1 MQRMGFHLADAFQ
14 KKNGEVMACGN
25 MRTRIFECKENC
37 LDAGATAIMMRR
49 LPAKFGAESLLQVL
63 DQIAKGSYDFVYVPH
78 DKRKDRN
85 LSLAFMNFVDH
96 ETAQKAFEFFRNVQ
110 HPSMGPSVRVSQ
122 ADIQGLGNN
131 LAYFLARFGLQEMN
145 NPHAPMIFEN
155 GARCENILEAV
166 KQHVSLELLVQ
177 AHSRMEVQLQ
187 KKTVTKRSAQRGGE
201 RTSQNRGRQ
210 ALAPD
215 AAQVCAPSSAVPCEK
230 TSLNTG
236 QMVIDP
242 GDAAGDLDS
251 SSQFFFQEEDGRVSF
266 FL

>member
-1 MQRMGFHLADAFQ
+1 
-14 KKNGEVMACGN
+14 
-25 MRTRIFECKENC
+25 
-37 LDAGATAIMMRR
+37 MMRR

-215 AAQVCAPSSAVPCEK
+215 AAQVCAPGSAVPCEK

-242 GDAAGDLDS
+242 GDVAGDLDS